1 MKFIILFLALSS
13 SLFAT
18 NWNLVWS
25 DEFDSDG
32 TPDNTKW
39 NFVTSGNADDW
50 WNNEDENYTKED
62 AHNAWVENGN
72 LIIEARYEKNTW
84 PGDDREKDYTSA
96 RLTTKGKGDWTYGKM
111 EIRAK
116 LPTGNGTWPAI
127 WLLAS
132 DNFYGGWPKSGEVD
146 IMENL
151 GKDPD
156 IIHGTIHTEAYNH
169 TKGTQKEAEKTVAEP
184 YSDFHTYSVI
194 WTPDTIKIAVDND
207 YYFSFGNEH
216 NTWEE
221 WPFDKDFHLI
231 LNVALGGWG
240 GTVDSSILPQKM
252 YVDYVRVYKDK
263 DLVIN
268 DSTKTS
274 NDSTQTSTNLII
286 NGDFDNNLSPWIF
299 EVNNGGAGSA
309 TVVNGEANID
319 ITALGSN
326 NWDVHL
332 IQNGLSINAND
343 SYTLKLK
350 IKANATRAATFGI
363 SKNHGDYSSYTT
375 KNINLTTS
383 FQEFTIN
390 YTPTVNDDSV
400 RFFIDLGQ
408 SDVNVIVDE
417 VSIING
423 STTGNVEKQIVQDIS
438 LSIYPNPFN
447 PSTTIIFNSLTNG
460 GKAVIYNILG
470 QKIENFGN
478 IKKGI
483 NSFIFNGNSRT
494 SGIYFVKV
502 YQGKFV
508 YTKKMILIK

>member
-13 SLFAT
+13 SIFAT

-25 DEFDSDG
+25 DEFDSNG
-32 TPDNTKW
+32 APDNTKW
-39 NFVTSGNADDW
+39 NFVTYGNKDDW

-72 LIIEARYEKNTW
+72 LIIEAKYEKNTW

-116 LPTGNGTWPAI
+116 LPAGKGTWPAI

-132 DNFYGGWPKSGEVD
+132 DDFYGGWPKSGEVD

-169 TKGTQKEAEKTVAEP
+169 TKGTQKEAEKTVIAP
-184 YSDFHTYSVI
+184 SNDFHTYSVI

-240 GTVDSSILPQKM
+240 GTVDNSILPQKM
-252 YVDYVRVYKDK
+252 YVDYVRVYEDK
-263 DLVIN
+263 DLKNNNSSI
-268 DSTKTS
+268 
-274 NDSTQTSTNLII
+274 
-286 NGDFDNNLSPWIF
+286 DNVDKKS
-299 EVNNGGAGSA
+299 V
-309 TVVNGEANID
+309 
-319 ITALGSN
+319 
-326 NWDVHL
+326 
-332 IQNGLSINAND
+332 
-343 SYTLKLK
+343 
-350 IKANATRAATFGI
+350 
-363 SKNHGDYSSYTT
+363 KN
-375 KNINLTTS
+375 
-383 FQEFTIN
+383 
-390 YTPTVNDDSV
+390 
-400 RFFIDLGQ
+400 
-408 SDVNVIVDE
+408 
-417 VSIING
+417 
-423 STTGNVEKQIVQDIS
+423 IS
-438 LSIYPNPFN
+438 LSVYPNPFN
-447 PSTTIIFNSLTNG
+447 PSTTIIFNSLMND

-470 QKIENFGN
+470 QKIENLGN

-483 NSFIFNGNSRT
+483 NNFIFNGSLRT

-508 YTKKMILIK
+508 YTKKIILIK